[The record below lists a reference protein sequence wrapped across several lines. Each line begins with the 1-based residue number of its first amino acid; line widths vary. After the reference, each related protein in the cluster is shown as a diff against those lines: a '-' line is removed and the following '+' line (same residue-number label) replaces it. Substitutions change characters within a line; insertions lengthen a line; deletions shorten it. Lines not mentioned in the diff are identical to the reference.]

1 MTKSSKNRT
10 VQWKDNYMQN
20 QLTYSSPELKKQA
33 TQSRKLILEM
43 LEKAGNGHP
52 GGSLSAIDII
62 TTLFFNE
69 MKVDPKNPE
78 WDNRDR
84 FVLSKGHGVPA
95 LYATLAYRGYF
106 KPEDTMSLRQLG
118 SNFQGHPDRVRMPAV
133 EASTGSLGQGLSVA
147 QGMAIA
153 AKLDGKDYRVYCLMG
168 DGETQE
174 GQVWEALMS
183 AGNYKLNNLCVF
195 LDANKYQIDGQTKD
209 VMDIEPL
216 EEKVKAFKWNV
227 IRIDGHDMDQILK
240 ALKAARAE
248 TTKPTMIIADTIKG
262 KGVSYMEN
270 VNKWHGVSPTKEEL
284 KKALEELSGEELE
297 KLS

>member
-1 MTKSSKNRT
+1 
-10 VQWKDNYMQN
+10 MQN
-20 QLTYSSPELKKQA
+20 QTVQNQMNLSVSELKTQA

-62 TTLFFNE
+62 TALFFNE
-69 MKVDPKNPE
+69 MKVDPKNPQWE
-78 WDNRDR
+78 GRDK

-106 KPEDTMSLRQLG
+106 KPEETMSLRQLN
-118 SNFQGHPDRVRMPAV
+118 SPFQGHPDRVRMPAV

-147 QGMAIA
+147 QGMAMA
-153 AKLDGKDYRVYCLMG
+153 ARLDKKDSRIYCLMG

-183 AGNYKLNNLCVF
+183 CGNYKLSNLCVF
-195 LDANKYQIDGQTKD
+195 LDANKYQIDGPTKE

-216 EEKVKAFKWNV
+216 EDKFKAFKWNV
-227 IRIDGHDMDQILK
+227 LRIDGHDMDQILK
-240 ALKAARAE
+240 ALKAARLE
-248 TTKPTMIIADTIKG
+248 KTKPTIIIADTIKG
-262 KGVSYMEN
+262 KGISFMEN
-270 VNKWHGVSPTKEEL
+270 VNKWHGVSPTKDEL
-284 KKALEELSGEELE
+284 KKALEELE
-297 KLS
+297 K

>member
-1 MTKSSKNRT
+1 
-10 VQWKDNYMQN
+10 MQN
-20 QLTYSSPELKKQA
+20 LNQSAPELKKQA
-33 TQSRKLILEM
+33 TKSRKLILEM

-62 TTLFFNE
+62 TALFFNE

-78 WDNRDR
+78 NENRDR

-95 LYATLAYRGYF
+95 LYATLAFRGYF
-106 KPEDTMSLRQLG
+106 KPEDTMTLRQLG
-118 SNFQGHPDRVRMPAV
+118 SPFQGHPDRVRMPAV

-147 QGMAIA
+147 QGIA
-153 AKLDGKDYRVYCLMG
+153 LTGKLDKKDFRVYCLMG

-174 GQVWEALMS
+174 GQVWEAFMS

-216 EEKVKAFKWNV
+216 EDKVKAFKWNV
-227 IRIDGHDMDQILK
+227 LRIDGHDMDQILG
-240 ALKAARAE
+240 ALKKARAE
-248 TTKPTMIIADTIKG
+248 TTKPTMIIADTVKG
-262 KGVSYMEN
+262 KGVSFMEN
-270 VNKWHGVSPTKEEL
+270 VNKWHGVSPTKDEL
-284 KKALEELSGEELE
+284 KKALEELE

>member
-1 MTKSSKNRT
+1 
-10 VQWKDNYMQN
+10 MQSLN
-20 QLTYSSPELKKQA
+20 QPTSELKKQA
-33 TQSRKLILEM
+33 TKSRKLILEM

-62 TTLFFNE
+62 TALFFNE
-69 MKVDPKNPE
+69 MTVDPKNPE
-78 WDNRDR
+78 NENRDR

-106 KPEDTMSLRQLG
+106 KPEDTMTLRQLG
-118 SNFQGHPDRVRMPAV
+118 SPFQGHPDRVRMPAV

-147 QGMAIA
+147 QGMALA
-153 AKLDGKDYRVYCLMG
+153 AKIDKKDYRVYCLMG

-216 EEKVKAFKWNV
+216 EEKFKAFKWNV
-227 IRIDGHDMDQILK
+227 LRIDGHDMDQILDS
-240 ALKAARAE
+240 LKKARAE
-248 TTKPTMIIADTIKG
+248 TTKPTMIIADTVKG
-262 KGVSYMEN
+262 KGVSFMEN

-284 KKALEELSGEELE
+284 KKALEELE
-297 KLS
+297 KIS

>member
-1 MTKSSKNRT
+1 
-10 VQWKDNYMQN
+10 MQSLN
-20 QLTYSSPELKKQA
+20 QSAPELKKQA
-33 TQSRKLILEM
+33 TKSRKLILEM

-62 TTLFFNE
+62 TALFFNE

-78 WDNRDR
+78 NENRDR

-106 KPEDTMSLRQLG
+106 KPEDTMTLRQLG
-118 SNFQGHPDRVRMPAV
+118 SPFQGHPDRVRMPAV

-153 AKLDGKDYRVYCLMG
+153 GKLDKKDFRVYCLMG

-216 EEKVKAFKWNV
+216 EDKIKAFKWNV
-227 IRIDGHDMDQILK
+227 LRIDGHDMEQILG
-240 ALKAARAE
+240 ALKKARAE
-248 TTKPTMIIADTIKG
+248 TTKPTMIIADTVKG
-262 KGVSYMEN
+262 KGVSFMEN
-270 VNKWHGVSPTKEEL
+270 VNKWHGVSPTKDEL
-284 KKALEELSGEELE
+284 KKALEELE